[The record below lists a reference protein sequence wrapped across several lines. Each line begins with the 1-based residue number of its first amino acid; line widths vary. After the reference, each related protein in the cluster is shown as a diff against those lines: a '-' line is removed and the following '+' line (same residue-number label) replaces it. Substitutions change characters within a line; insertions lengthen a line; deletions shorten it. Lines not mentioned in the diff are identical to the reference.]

1 MQEKEKFY
9 IDKFDSEYLVLKQAC
24 KIWKK
29 PGYSSL
35 SKRLPEIGYKTAVE
49 KGIIPKYKHIG
60 GAYLFKIKDILEFLD
75 NKETQD
81 GEY

>member
-1 MQEKEKFY
+1 MTSREEIY
-9 IDKFDSEYLVLKQAC
+9 IKQFGTEYLILKQAC
-24 KIWKK
+24 QIWRK

-35 SKRLPEIGYKTAVE
+35 SKRLPKIGYKTAVE

-75 NKETQD
+75 NREAKD
-81 GEY
+81 GEC